1 MMCPIDRSPLSAW
14 NISRPTTTPRR
25 PAQRWNAGPPP
36 LPPVKT
42 WFSISPS
49 VSELATQRL
58 HTGAKASIQ
67 LPDRARSPV
76 MTAPAGHANSN
87 ELPPGPP
94 KVPVR
99 ETVCAEATL
108 QLMASTTNVAAV
120 PGSHIS
126 HPLFAQVRVIPLNHG
141 DTTFSSLQQGRAW
154 PVTGRTWGVGS
165 KRITEAPL
173 GCARDVHDGA
183 EGRELARIG
192 DLFRRPEPTG
202 VHAMSRAV
210 GYSQSRRGQN
220 AREALMNYGLVEG
233 WEQLPTGYEHRDV
246 AGVAVDR
253 EDR

>member
-1 MMCPIDRSPLSAW
+1 MTR
-14 NISRPTTTPRR
+14 
-25 PAQRWNAGPPP
+25 
-36 LPPVKT
+36 
-42 WFSISPS
+42 FSISPS

-99 ETVCAEATL
+99 ETCCAEATL

-192 DLFRRPEPTG
+192 DLFRCAIPVDWCHKDVAELGPRCCRNGAAPGPEPRTHRRSCD
-202 VHAMSRAV
+202 V
-210 GYSQSRRGQN
+210 QSRR
-220 AREALMNYGLVEG
+220 V
-233 WEQLPTGYEHRDV
+233 
-246 AGVAVDR
+246 
-253 EDR
+253 